1 MRDADAAQS
10 GVNAEEDALHVSD
23 LLAQVEE
30 QRVEIERLAAEV
42 EQIALDR
49 NDWRE
54 RVREQRQR
62 LSQLKQELAVQ
73 RALAD
78 SSDATWLRTV
88 ANVLLLGYPSRPK
101 FRLLPVLP
109 GLLSYGRVKRALK
122 RKGLF
127 DADAYKR
134 AYADIAAAPH
144 IDPLYHYIST
154 GIVEG
159 RTRGDKPTSTV
170 PAARGLTADLIK
182 LDTRPAAPPHGIRIA
197 VHVHMYYPDLTA
209 EFVDHFSRIPCQ
221 FDIFASVPNED
232 ARAKVVNSFSAIPN
246 VALVDV
252 RIVPNIGRD
261 IAPFLVEFASVLAN
275 YDVVGHFHT
284 KKSLYNN
291 GSTDG
296 WREYAL
302 DALLPSGNGISHLLR
317 LLDEQKYGL
326 VYPQCFSNLPYMAN
340 TWLSNIDLARIWAPR
355 FGLDELPDGYFDFP
369 VGSMFWASSDA
380 IRPFL
385 ESGLDWSDFPPE
397 KGQTDSTLAHCIERM
412 LGAVPAFNGHRH
424 GVIGDSRRP
433 SWSRWRLDQF
443 FERPVEHLQAAI
455 ASSTIPV
462 IAFDIFDTLVV
473 RPFLDPDYVKSLLHA
488 EAGASGDEDFLLL
501 RARAEAHARDSAGRD
516 VDIHE
521 IYRQLGTYTADALRT
536 PEREIELEIASVRP
550 RKEVVALLNAAVAN
564 GKRVLLASDMFLPRD
579 VIEAMLKKC
588 GVAGWHKL
596 YLSSEIGLRKDTGR
610 LYEHILAEERITPDQ
625 MLMIGDNERSDFQ
638 IPCDMKFHV
647 AHLLKPATAMRAMPR
662 MEHVVPDPRSAS
674 LSDQFLF
681 GAIAAENYAAI
692 SYPNF
697 SPDDMFGPSP
707 RAIGYGLLGPIVV
720 CFSQWLLENAAEER
734 IDRLYF
740 LSREGQFLKKAFDQW
755 RIGQDVAVESR
766 YLHVSRR
773 STTVPC
779 LRSIRD
785 IYAIAASGEFL
796 GASMDAFL
804 VARFGTVLGES
815 TWAEAE
821 RQGLWYKD
829 APLFIKNGDIDHI
842 REFLRL
848 AAPEILKVAADERG
862 GAQKYLRDAGLGFD
876 GRPAVVDIGFAGTI
890 QNYMMRLLD
899 REIDGLYM
907 MTVARAKRV
916 AIDWDV
922 IVKGCFVD
930 AIAPGDPMPLIF
942 DRSFL
947 LEKML
952 SSEDEQVT
960 RYSPSGSPEFSEPQ
974 PQTAR
979 ALEVRKSLQDGA
991 MDFVMEAAKF
1001 RNELAKDLT
1010 IGADRCRDLYAAFVS
1025 QLSRAEKEIFSAL
1038 ALDDFYCGRGMV
1050 SE

>member
-1 MRDADAAQS
+1 MTEAGAAQ
-10 GVNAEEDALHVSD
+10 GGLNAEGDARQVSP

-30 QRVEIERLAAEV
+30 QKVQIERLTAEI

-49 NDWRE
+49 NNWRE
-54 RVREQRQR
+54 RVREQRLR
-62 LSQLKQELAVQ
+62 LSELKQELAGL

-78 SSDATWLRTV
+78 NSDATWLRNV

-109 GLLSYGRVKRALK
+109 GLLSYRRVKSALK

-127 DADAYKR
+127 DADAYKST
-134 AYADIAAAPH
+134 YADIAAVPH
-144 IDPLYHYIST
+144 LDPLYHYIST
-154 GIVEG
+154 GILEG
-159 RTRGDKPTSTV
+159 RTRGDQPTSAV
-170 PAARGLTADLIK
+170 PAARGLTADLIRI
-182 LDTRPAAPPHGIRIA
+182 DVEPAVPPHGVRIA

-209 EFVDHFSRIPCQ
+209 EFVDHFSRIPCE
-221 FDIFASVPNED
+221 FDIFASVSNED
-232 ARAKVVNSFSAIPN
+232 ARAKVVNSFSAIPHA
-246 VALVDV
+246 ALVDV
-252 RIVPNIGRD
+252 RVVPNIGRD
-261 IAPFLVEFASVLAN
+261 IAPFLVEFAGVLAN
-275 YDVVGHFHT
+275 YDVIGHFHT

-317 LLDEQKYGL
+317 LLDGQKYGM

-340 TWLSNIDLARIWAPR
+340 TWLSNIDLARTWAPR
-355 FGLDELPDGYFDFP
+355 FGLDELPDGYFDYP
-369 VGSMFWASSDA
+369 VGSMFWANSDA

-385 ESGLDWSDFPPE
+385 EAGLDWNDFPPE
-397 KGQTDSTLAHCIERM
+397 RGQTDSTLAHCVERM
-412 LGAVPAFNGHRH
+412 LGAVPAFNGYRH
-424 GVIGDSRRP
+424 GVIGDPRKP

-488 EAGASGDEDFLLL
+488 EFGASGEEDFRVL
-501 RARAEAHARDSAGRD
+501 RARAETHARDSAGRD

-536 PEREIELEIASVRP
+536 ADREIELEIASVRP

-564 GKRVLLASDMFLPRD
+564 GKRVILASDMFLPRH
-579 VIEAMLKKC
+579 VIETMLEKC

-625 MLMIGDNERSDFQ
+625 ILMIGDNERSDFQ

-647 AHLLKPATAMRAMPR
+647 AHLLKPVTAMRAMPR

-674 LSDQFLF
+674 LSDQFIF

-692 SYPNF
+692 SYPDF
-697 SPDDMFGPSP
+697 SPDDMFGSSP

-720 CFSQWLLENAAEER
+720 CFSQWLLQNAADER

-755 RIGQDVAVESR
+755 RIGQDFAVESR

-773 STTVPC
+773 SIAVPC

-785 IYAIAASGEFL
+785 ICAIAASGDFL

-804 VARFGTVLGES
+804 LARFGTVLSDS
-815 TWAEAE
+815 TWAESE

-829 APLFIKNGDIDHI
+829 APLFIKSGDIDHI

-848 AAPEILKVAADERG
+848 ATPEILKVAADERE
-862 GAQKYLRDAGLGFD
+862 GAQKYLCDAGLGFD

-890 QNYMMRLLD
+890 QSYMMRLLG

-907 MTVARAKRV
+907 MTVARAKRL

-942 DRSFL
+942 DWSFL

-952 SSEDEQVT
+952 SSDDEQVI
-960 RYSPSGSPEFSEPQ
+960 RYAPSGSPEFGDQQ
-974 PQTAR
+974 PQAAR
-979 ALEVRKSLQDGA
+979 ASTVRKSLQDGA
-991 MDFVMEAAKF
+991 MDFVAEAARF
-1001 RNELAKDLT
+1001 RNELARDLT
-1010 IGADRCRDLYAAFVS
+1010 IDTDRCRDLYAAFVT
-1025 QLSRAEKEIFSAL
+1025 QLSNSEKEIFSAL
-1038 ALDDFYCGRGMV
+1038 SLDDFYCGRGMV